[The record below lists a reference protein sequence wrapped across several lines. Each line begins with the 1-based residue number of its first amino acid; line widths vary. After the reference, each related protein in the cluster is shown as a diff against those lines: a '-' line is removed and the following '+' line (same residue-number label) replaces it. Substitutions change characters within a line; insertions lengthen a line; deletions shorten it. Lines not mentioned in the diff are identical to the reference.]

1 MGIYVQVNLDYLSD
15 AMAKVDTYRNERNSL
30 ITQMSNEV
38 NNLTSGWQAD
48 DASAFISHWAQM
60 REQDGIFTIVDTQ
73 LQNYYEILYPAEIT
87 FEQKRTNKS
96 RLLIFTKRDASD
108 GDDGQT
114 VYTDKS
120 VTAVTTVTEKD
131 KLIHGISIA
140 STG

>member
-60 REQDGIFTIVDTQ
+60 REQDGIFTIVDKQ
-73 LQNYYEILYPAEIT
+73 LQNYYEILDAAYSAYKKAQQESVQKAESIT
-87 FEQKRTNKS
+87 SGTFC
-96 RLLIFTKRDASD
+96 
-108 GDDGQT
+108 
-114 VYTDKS
+114 
-120 VTAVTTVTEKD
+120 
-131 KLIHGISIA
+131 
-140 STG
+140 